1 MKNEVLQ
8 TFTIPEE
15 LAEHLSNLLVTQS
28 IRERLLASLVGK
40 PEYEQVEQ
48 SLIALIT
55 EIDKL
60 KNQITT
66 EYVPPEYR
74 SEEYQWN
81 YDGYGIS
88 GNVISILYAE

>member
-1 MKNEVLQ
+1 MMNEVLQ
-8 TFTIPEE
+8 TFTIPDE
-15 LAEHLSNLLVTQS
+15 LAQRLSNLLVTQT
-28 IRERLLASLVGK
+28 IRERLLATLVGK

-48 SLIALIT
+48 SLADLIT

-88 GNVISILYAE
+88 GNVLFIRYAE

>member
-15 LAEHLSNLLVTQS
+15 LAQRLSNLLVTQT
-28 IRERLLASLVGK
+28 IRERLLATLIGK

-48 SLIALIT
+48 SLIDLIT

-88 GNVISILYAE
+88 GNVVSILYAE

>member
-15 LAEHLSNLLVTQS
+15 LAERLSNLLVTQS

-66 EYVPPEYR
+66 DYVPPEYR

>member
-15 LAEHLSNLLVTQS
+15 LAQRLSNLLVTQTS
-28 IRERLLASLVGK
+28 RERLLTPLVGK

-48 SLIALIT
+48 SLIGLIT

-81 YDGYGIS
+81 YDGIGIS
-88 GNVISILYAE
+88 GNVVSILYAE

>member
-1 MKNEVLQ
+1 MKNEILD
-8 TFTIPEE
+8 TFQIPEE

-28 IRERLLASLVGK
+28 IRERLLATLVGK

-55 EIDKL
+55 EIDRL

-88 GNVISILYAE
+88 GNVISILHAE